1 MKGLYNKKEIPG
13 PGSYVP
19 YSDFGQTNKK
29 LSFGSRTQSLQGKF
43 HKINSIL
50 DLSGENPGPGS
61 YNYNKGIG
69 NS

>member
-1 MKGLYNKKEIPG
+1 MCHILILGKQ
-13 PGSYVP
+13 V
-19 YSDFGQTNKK
+19 KK
-29 LSFGSRTQSLQGKF
+29 LSFGSRTLSLQGKF

-50 DLSGENPGPGS
+50 DLRGENPGPGS